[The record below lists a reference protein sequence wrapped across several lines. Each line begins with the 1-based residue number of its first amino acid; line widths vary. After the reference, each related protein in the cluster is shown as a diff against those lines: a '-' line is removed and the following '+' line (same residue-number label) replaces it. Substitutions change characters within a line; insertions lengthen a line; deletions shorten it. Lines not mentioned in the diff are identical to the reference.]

1 MFGRTSHGD
10 ALSQALDKS
19 LAVIEFDRHG
29 TILRANSNF
38 AKAVGYD
45 TSEMVGRHHRIFCEP
60 DYANSPD
67 YAAFWKRLGEGQYDA
82 GRYTRL
88 TKDGREIIIE
98 ATYNPLLDKKGRVK
112 RVVKFATDITAMTQ
126 RDLEIEAKM
135 QAIIRVQAVIEFQPD
150 GTIIDANDNFLSA
163 VGYERH
169 EIVGRHHKMFVE
181 PSLAASPAYAE
192 LWNRLRAG
200 NYVADEFKRI
210 GKNGKVV
217 HIQASYNPVF
227 DTKGRVVKVVKFA
240 TDVTDRVLAVEAIAD
255 GLGRMAEGNLS
266 SRIDRE
272 FTTEFEPLRRDFNAS
287 LENLAA
293 TLRKVRETARSINA
307 ATAEIQAASDDLSR
321 RTEQQAA
328 SVEETSV
335 TVHDLTTEVQTSTG
349 RAEDAANLV
358 GQAKK
363 NAETSSEIV
372 RTAVGAMGE
381 IKDSAQEIGKIIG
394 VIEEIAFQTSL
405 LALNAGVEAARAGE
419 SGRGFAVV
427 AQEVR
432 ALATRSSEAAK
443 EIKALITRS
452 GDQVSRGVDL
462 VTQTGT
468 ALALIVKEVSEISG
482 HVSAIVGSA
491 RSQRNGLEEINVA
504 FGSIDKG
511 TQQNATMVEEASS
524 TCEHLVAQTQELT
537 DLLGRFTLQTHQTRP
552 VMKTVDIAA

>member
-1 MFGRTSHGD
+1 MFGKTSYGD

-38 AKAVGYD
+38 AEAVGY
-45 TSEMVGRHHRIFCEP
+45 EEREILGRHHRIFCETE
-60 DYANSPD
+60 YANSPE
-67 YAAFWKRLGEGQYDA
+67 YAAFWKRLGEGKYDA

-88 TKDGREIIIE
+88 TKDGSEIVIE
-98 ATYNPLLDKKGRVK
+98 ATYNPILDKKGRVM
-112 RVVKFATDITAMTQ
+112 RVVKFATDITAMAQ
-126 RDLEIEAKM
+126 RDLEIDAKM
-135 QAIIRVQAVIEFQPD
+135 KAILRVQAVIEFQPD

-169 EIVGRHHKMFVE
+169 EIAGKHHKIFVE
-181 PSLAASPAYAE
+181 PELAGSPAYAQ
-192 LWNRLRAG
+192 LWDRLRAG

-210 GKNGKVV
+210 GKNGRVV
-217 HIQASYNPVF
+217 HIQASYNPIF
-227 DTKGRVVKVVKFA
+227 DTKGRVVKVVKYA

-255 GLGRMAEGNLS
+255 GLGRLADGDLS

-272 FTTEFEPLRRDFNAS
+272 FTAEFEPLRQDFNAS

-293 TLRKVRETARSINA
+293 TLLKVRETARSINF

-328 SVEETSV
+328 SVEETSA
-335 TVHDLTTEVQTSTG
+335 TVHELTAEVQTSTKS
-349 RAEDAANLV
+349 AEDAGGLV
-358 GQAKK
+358 GQTKK
-363 NAETSSEIV
+363 NAESSSKIV
-372 RTAVGAMGE
+372 RTAVNAMGE
-381 IKDSAQEIGKIIG
+381 IEGSAHEIGKIIG
-394 VIEEIAFQTSL
+394 VIDEIAFQTSL

-419 SGRGFAVV
+419 SGKGFAVV

-443 EIKALITRS
+443 EIKGLITRS
-452 GDQVSRGVDL
+452 GEQVSRGVDL

-468 ALALIVKEVSEISG
+468 ALDLIVKEVGDISG

-504 FGSIDKG
+504 VGLIDKG

-524 TCEHLVAQTQELT
+524 ACDQLVAQTQELT
-537 DLLGRFTLQTHQTRP
+537 DLLERFTLQPLQTQVRK
-552 VMKTVDIAA
+552 KTIGLAA